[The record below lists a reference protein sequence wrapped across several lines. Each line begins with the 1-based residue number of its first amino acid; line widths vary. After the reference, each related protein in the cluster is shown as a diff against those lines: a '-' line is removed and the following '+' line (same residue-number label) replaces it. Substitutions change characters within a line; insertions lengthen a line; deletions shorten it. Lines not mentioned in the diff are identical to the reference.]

1 MAEQK
6 TQKSK
11 MIQLVMKGENSPLY
25 LMSASRIGS
34 TDHEYDGGE
43 STQSNR
49 PSPCHLESDDLSE
62 VALTYKAY
70 FDKFYPSSIKAHFG
84 PCTHPSRLGLCE
96 FSNSPSC
103 VKS

>member
-1 MAEQK
+1 IAEQK

-11 MIQLVMKGENSPLY
+11 MIQLVMKGENPPLY
-25 LMSASRIGS
+25 LTSESRIGS
-34 TDHEYDGGE
+34 SDHEYDGGE
-43 STQSNR
+43 SSQSNR

-62 VALTYKAY
+62 VALAYKAY

-96 FSNSPSC
+96 F
-103 VKS
+103 